1 MDHVVRQVIWVAIC
15 NALIF
20 EKNRTL
26 WGYMFK
32 KIIICCIH
40 AITYFSWSDEVLMY
54 FIVRVEV
61 VEIQIWFEFKLI
73 CNL

>member
-1 MDHVVRQVIWVAIC
+1 
-15 NALIF
+15 
-20 EKNRTL
+20 
-26 WGYMFK
+26 MFK

-61 VEIQIWFEFKLI
+61 VEIQI
-73 CNL
+73 